1 MHIRKRSSHFFWKL
15 IDLSIEYAIH
25 IMTEACLW
33 EWRVSGIFIRR
44 SRIFQKKSV
53 SGRESMGCMMRTYF
67 RGNWQSQGGVRS
79 TTKCSHCERGRC
91 PRRYN
96 NLLNVYTKL
105 TTNYGFLTGSYYKI
119 TMRSVYDNYMNHI
132 PCLFFL
138 LSISKEH

>member
-25 IMTEACLW
+25 FHDRSLLMRVKS
-33 EWRVSGIFIRR
+33 EWHIHKAKPHFS
-44 SRIFQKKSV
+44 KKSV
-53 SGRESMGCMMRTYF
+53 SGRENMGCMMRTYF